1 MYQEKSFA
9 LANLPL
15 QARWPSDTATAT
27 NWRLKMIN
35 EKENLHKC
43 YNGVRFPSFVK
54 PLPGD
59 RFGSKIMAQGT
70 SGPKLLANYPI
81 YSYTTY
87 DIYDRVIW
95 MNLELEAGGFK
106 TVPVFPIE
114 DLPIEGKVETPT
126 RKKQTQEVARRR
138 G

>member
-1 MYQEKSFA
+1 MTYK
-9 LANLPL
+9 
-15 QARWPSDTATAT
+15 
-27 NWRLKMIN
+27 
-35 EKENLHKC
+35 KENLHKC
-43 YNGVRFPSFVK
+43 YDGVRFPSFVK

-59 RFGSKIMAQGT
+59 RFGSKIMAQGS

-114 DLPIEGKVETPT
+114 DLPIEGKVESASEIGQ
-126 RKKQTQEVARRR
+126 RLVADNDESGEVVLGAQSRI
-138 G
+138 

>member
-27 NWRLKMIN
+27 NWRLKMTY
-35 EKENLHKC
+35 KTENLHKC
-43 YNGVRFPSFVK
+43 YDGVRFPNFVK

-59 RFGSKIMAQGT
+59 RFGSKIMAQGS
-70 SGPKLLANYPI
+70 SGPKLLGNYPI

-87 DIYDRVIW
+87 DIYEQVIW

-106 TVPVFPIE
+106 TVPVFPIQ
-114 DLPIEGKVETPT
+114 DLPIDRKVVSTTE
-126 RKKQTQEVARRR
+126 RGQRQKAVAI
-138 G
+138 